1 MTPNS
6 IRWDSVSI
14 KMNQDYYRL
23 KQIHKNPCIHNDIQE
38 KRKKK
43 TNTHWSVLEVAR
55 VPGHY
60 SESRLIKEE
69 PRILL
74 PFLYKMYFRATKELM
89 KERSSS

>member
-1 MTPNS
+1 M
-6 IRWDSVSI
+6 IF
-14 KMNQDYYRL
+14 
-23 KQIHKNPCIHNDIQE
+23 
-38 KRKKK
+38 KKK
-43 TNTHWSVLEVAR
+43 EKKNNSHWSVLEVAR

-69 PRILL
+69 PRIIL